1 MPWGGNRR
9 MSTKFLLYYG
19 KITHLRIVLDAD
31 LVVLP
36 RVFVFGAAVLGERL
50 NAHVLEGDPGGAGRG
65 LRRLLRRHRLP
76 VPAHPERGVVVILG
90 RGVEGAGEVGVL
102 L

>member
-1 MPWGGNRR
+1 
-9 MSTKFLLYYG
+9 MSTKIPIRYA
-19 KITHLRIVLDAD
+19 KITHLRVVLDPD
-31 LVVLP
+31 LVFLP

-50 NAHVLEGDPGGAGRG
+50 NAHILEGDSGGAGRG

-76 VPAHPERGVVVILG
+76 VTAHPERGVVLILG